1 MKRWRTSGYGAAKPE
16 RTADAVNSIPPT
28 VSQRA
33 LGGRRDQSL
42 EQLAG
47 ASVDVLVIGAGVVG
61 AATALAAAEAGATVA
76 VVDRGDVAGET
87 SGASSKLLHGGL
99 RYLAMGDIALVRQAH
114 AERRLNAD
122 VIAPH
127 LVRPLDFIV
136 PVRDGSPTPLWK
148 VRAGVFLYGALSR
161 FADGR
166 SGRISTAEA
175 RRRVPD
181 LTTAGLH
188 GTVLYHDHQT
198 NDSRLTLAALQGAAA
213 RGAVVATHVE
223 VMELLMADGRVRGA
237 VLLDRL
243 GGDSF
248 AVNARSVVN
257 ATGPWVD
264 RLRRLESPSAGTTV
278 TLSKGAHLVL
288 EGGGQWSAAV
298 TTPLPHGRVSFA
310 IPWEGLL
317 LLGTTDEPYDGDP
330 GDLHATDADQDQ
342 ILAEAARSVGPD
354 VVSAA
359 RIRSRFAGIR
369 VLPVSTSSTVRR
381 RRETVIT
388 KGPAGMVS
396 VAGGKLTTWR
406 LIGANAARVALADLG
421 SAVPVRK
428 PKPLPGA
435 APIGAVDRRIADA
448 APDLADDVRKHLGRQ
463 YGSRALDVLELGARD
478 GALLDRMHPG
488 APDIWAQVE
497 HAREH
502 EWAATADDVLR
513 RRTSLALRGL
523 AENGIAGRVERM
535 LTDRPGAK

>member
-1 MKRWRTSGYGAAKPE
+1 MKNPGRSRYGAAKA
-16 RTADAVNSIPPT
+16 RATADAVNSISPT
-28 VSQRA
+28 VSERA

-99 RYLAMGDIALVRQAH
+99 RYLAMGDLGLVRQAH
-114 AERRLNAD
+114 AERRLNAE

-136 PVRDGSPTPLWK
+136 PVRDGSPAPLWK
-148 VRAGVFLYGALSR
+148 VRAGIFLYGALSR

-166 SGRISTAEA
+166 SGRISVAEA
-175 RRRVPD
+175 SRRVPD
-181 LTTAGLH
+181 LAIAGLH

-198 NDSRLTLAALQGAAA
+198 NDARLTLLALQGAAA
-213 RGAVVATHVE
+213 RGAMVATHVE
-223 VMELLMADGRVRGA
+223 VVELLQADGRMRGA

-243 GGDSF
+243 GGNSF
-248 AVNARSVVN
+248 TITARSVVN

-288 EGGGQWSAAV
+288 EGGEHWTAAV

-330 GDLHATDADQDQ
+330 ADLRATDADQDQ
-342 ILAEAARSVGPD
+342 ILAEAARSVD
-354 VVSAA
+354 ADAVSPA
-359 RIRSRFAGIR
+359 RVRSRFAGIR
-369 VLPVSTSSTVRR
+369 VLPMSGASTVRR

-406 LIGANAARVALADLG
+406 LIGAKAARVALAELG
-421 SAVPVRK
+421 SGAAVGTPT
-428 PKPLPGA
+428 PLPGA
-435 APIGAVDRRIADA
+435 APIGSVDDEIAGA
-448 APDLADDVRKHLGRQ
+448 APGLADDVRRHLGRQ
-463 YGSRALDVLELGARD
+463 YGSRALDVVALGARD
-478 GALLDRMHPG
+478 RSLLDRMHPD

-502 EWAATADDVLR
+502 EWAATADDILR
-513 RRTSLALRGL
+513 RRTTLALRGL
-523 AENGIAGRVERM
+523 AGNGIAGRVERM
-535 LTDRPGAK
+535 LADRPAA